1 MPRLYNW
8 ILINV
13 NIKYEVGLIQQ
24 KNTADRAANIEKLK
38 VNIRKAAREGAEL
51 VVLQELHNGLYFCQ
65 TEDTS
70 MFDLAETIPGPSTEI
85 FGALAKNWVLSW
97 CFPFSR
103 SVPRACTIT
112 RPSSWRKTVRSPEN
126 TARCISRMTPLIMRS
141 SILPR

>member
-1 MPRLYNW
+1 M
-8 ILINV
+8 
-13 NIKYEVGLIQQ
+13 KVGLIQQ

-85 FGALAKNWVLSW
+85 FGAWRKNWVLSW

-126 TARCISRMTPLIMRS
+126 TARCISRMTPLITRN
-141 SILPR
+141 SILPPVI